1 MYLPLATSALTTVP
15 MSEAQNNGISAVEV
29 LQCSFSQ
36 KKKKEKRKKKR
47 SSSVFYYLTIP
58 HLCLYAKAVI

>member
-36 KKKKEKRKKKR
+36 KKRKKKEKKKR